1 MNCSLACLAA
11 RLSVLSNLAMWTSA
25 AFAMNDIAS
34 MFEAGTKRR
43 GNLHLA
49 PRLHRFVDRD
59 GGIPWT
65 VSKYDAARLQ
75 RMNEIESKLDRLLQS
90 DEDSV

>member
-25 AFAMNDIAS
+25 AFAMNDIAA
-34 MFEAGTKRR
+34 FEAGTSEE
-43 GNLHLA
+43 
-49 PRLHRFVDRD
+49 
-59 GGIPWT
+59 GIYISLPVYIVSLIATAGFTWT